1 MAEVVQARD
10 VPAACSGGV
19 QSVDRALHILEVLS
33 GSAAPLGVTEIA
45 LVTGLPQGTAHR
57 ILRSLQQRGYVRHE
71 AGRKYAIGA
80 AVFRLGDAAQRSIGV
95 RARPYLAR
103 LVTMTGETANLAVL
117 EGDHVVYISQVP
129 SPHMLRMFA
138 EVGRRVLPHSTAVG
152 KAMLASR
159 STEYVTAL
167 LRRTGLPRRSERTIT
182 TIEAF
187 LDELAWVRK
196 RGYAVDDG
204 EEDLSIRCL
213 AVPVTDGD
221 TAVAA
226 MSVSGPA
233 ERFAGV
239 RDQGLAD
246 RVRAVAAEFEAELWS

>member
-1 MAEVVQARD
+1 MAEVVETGDVLVTTAR
-10 VPAACSGGV
+10 GV
-19 QSVDRALHILEVLS
+19 QSVDRALDILEVLS
-33 GSAAPLGVTEIA
+33 GAGTPLGVTEIA
-45 LVTGLPQGTAHR
+45 VATGLPQGTAHR
-57 ILRSLQQRGYVRHE
+57 ILRSLHHRGYVRHE
-71 AGRKYAIGA
+71 VGRKYALGA
-80 AVFRLGDAAQRSIGV
+80 ASFRLGDAAQRSIGV
-95 RARPYLAR
+95 RARPYLAQ
-103 LVTMTGETANLAVL
+103 LVVMTGETANLAAL

-152 KAMLASR
+152 KAILASR
-159 STEYVTAL
+159 SPAYVTAL

-182 TIEAF
+182 TIEGF
-187 LDELAWVRK
+187 LDELAWVRE

-213 AVPVTDGD
+213 AVPVTDGRNV
-221 TAVAA
+221 VAA

-246 RVRAVAAEFEAELWS
+246 RMRAVAADFAAELMS